1 LILGFIG
8 VEKDYNVKCCLPYKK
23 PRNGELTTQQKEFN
37 KKLSRFRVRVENAL
51 AGVKRFR
58 CISDICRNRSEK
70 LKDGL
75 MFLACRLYNFHLKVA

>member
-1 LILGFIG
+1 M
-8 VEKDYNVKCCLPYKK
+8 
-23 PRNGELTTQQKEFN
+23 
-37 KKLSRFRVRVENAL
+37 RVENTL

-75 MFLACRLYNFHLKVA
+75 MFLSLQVV